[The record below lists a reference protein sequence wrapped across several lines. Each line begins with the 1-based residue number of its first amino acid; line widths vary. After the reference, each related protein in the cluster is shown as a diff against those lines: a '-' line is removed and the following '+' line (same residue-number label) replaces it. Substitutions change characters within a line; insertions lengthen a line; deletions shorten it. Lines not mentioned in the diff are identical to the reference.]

1 MSVKDYVPRHFRLG
15 VCCGI
20 PDVKFYQDVREE
32 IPVVEEDGSV
42 VQSFA
47 KLVPHPVEEVMAKY
61 DYNKFR
67 LQALLDAGVP
77 LKQVNINPSLSTI
90 INQLESVAI
99 KLDSAEK
106 VAENAA
112 AVREEKE
119 SWFKESDDSSKADDV
134 ELNEIY

>member
-1 MSVKDYVPRHFRLG
+1 MSVKNYVPRHIRLG
-15 VCCGI
+15 VCCSI
-20 PDVKFYQDVREE
+20 PDVKCFQDVREE

-47 KLVPHPVEEVMAKY
+47 KLVPHPVEEVMSKY

-77 LKQVNINPSLSTI
+77 LKQVNINPSMSTI
-90 INQLESVAI
+90 INDLESVAI

-106 VAENAA
+106 AAEKAF
-112 AVREEKE
+112 AVRAEKE
-119 SWFKESDDSSKADDV
+119 SWFKESADSLVDGV
-134 ELNEIY
+134 EPNEIY